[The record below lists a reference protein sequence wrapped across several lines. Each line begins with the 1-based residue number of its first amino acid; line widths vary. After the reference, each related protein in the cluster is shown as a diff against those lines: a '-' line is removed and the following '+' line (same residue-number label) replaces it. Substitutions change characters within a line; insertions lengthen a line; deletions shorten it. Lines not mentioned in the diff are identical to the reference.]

1 MKILDKSIVW
11 ARGVRSLLCLL
22 LIVFV
27 PACKQSN
34 VSNAK
39 PNATYIVEHWQENI
53 ADSEYTKLLEEIKIG
68 KAGEKTLA
76 KARDYKGFKPEAIAQ
91 EKVKADG
98 STIVKV
104 LYKRNII
111 SLILDLQGGKTTT
124 RLKETV
130 GKNILEGKFGASVN
144 VENPTKENFAF
155 GGFTPSLPKTF
166 LLDEDKKEYVAQWG
180 KVVRINI
187 IEGDERLEVKEREVS
202 FPIEKVRTFGD
213 VKAKLAEK
221 ISLKPAWMSGDYGIY
236 DFRRENYE
244 GEEIKDDSPVEDG
257 MKVYPRSNYIKFEW
271 SKKDVLVNYTGE
283 KPRGKI
289 IIPTKTTGIRDI
301 WKAEYHDDIGFFEY
315 CSELVAVDF
324 TGCNELK
331 SINKNTFNYCHRL
344 ESMNF
349 TGCSSLERI
358 EFNDRDENKNKFI
371 SRLRSITLT
380 GCSAV
385 TKVMLVDGLMKNI
398 DLSSCAN
405 LHEVWLNDCRVL
417 ETINLT
423 GCNNLSKI
431 YVNSSGRLESID
443 LSSCPK
449 LSELIFC
456 LCGRLENVNITGCTE
471 LTYVVFCFGASITS
485 LDLSQCK
492 KLNKIQFFEIS
503 SLKNVDLS
511 GCTALEEIGAWCIKE
526 CENAEVKLGKGIKE
540 IQNGAFDCKKV
551 LVPNETIKQLVKAS
565 NYPEDRI
572 EMYH

>member
-22 LIVFV
+22 IIVFV

-76 KARDYKGFKPEAIAQ
+76 KAREYKGFKPEAIAQ

-124 RLKETV
+124 RLKETA

-289 IIPTKTTGIRDI
+289 IIPTKTIGISDV
-301 WKAEYHDDIGFFEY
+301 WTEEYDDIGLFEY
-315 CSELVAVDF
+315 CSELVAVDL
-324 TGCNELK
+324 TGCSELK
-331 SINKNTFNYCHRL
+331 KISGKAFDYCPKL

-349 TGCSSLERI
+349 TGCSSLESI
-358 EFNDRDENKNKFI
+358 EFNDFHQNKFI
-371 SRLRSITLT
+371 SKLKNITLT

-385 TKVMLVDGLMKNI
+385 TKVALSNGLMTSI

-405 LHEVWLNDCRVL
+405 LHEIWLIDCSKL
-417 ETINLT
+417 KTINLT
-423 GCNNLSKI
+423 GCNKLTRIGIRASLVLK
-431 YVNSSGRLESID
+431 SID

-449 LSELIFC
+449 LSDFDFC
-456 LCGRLENVNITGCTE
+456 SCYDLESVNITGCSE
-471 LTYVVFCFGASITS
+471 LKSATFCNGASVKN
-485 LDLSQCK
+485 LDLSAFK
-492 KLNKIQFFEIS
+492 KLEQFTCHVGK
-503 SLKNVDLS
+503 SLESVDLS
-511 GCTALEEIGAWCIKE
+511 GCSALKRLWRYTFEDCK
-526 CENAEVKLGKGIKE
+526 NAEVKLGKWIEKIDEFALVG
-540 IQNGAFDCKKV
+540 CKKV

>member
-39 PNATYIVEHWQENI
+39 PNATYMVEHWQENI

-76 KARDYKGFKPEAIAQ
+76 KARDYKGFKPESIAQ

-98 STIVKV
+98 STVVKV

-124 RLKETV
+124 RLKEAA
-130 GKNILEGKFGASVN
+130 GKNVLEGKFGASVN
-144 VENPTKENFAF
+144 VDPPTKKCFEFA
-155 GGFTPSLPKTF
+155 GFTPSLPKTF

-180 KVVRINI
+180 KVLTISI

-257 MKVYPRSNYIKFEW
+257 MKVYPRSNYIKFIW
-271 SKKDVLVNYTGE
+271 LQNTIIGCGGE
-283 KPRGKI
+283 RPMGSI
-289 IIPTKTTGIRDI
+289 IIPTKTTAITTSPYYKD
-301 WKAEYHDDIGFFEY
+301 DDILF
-315 CSELVAVDF
+315 SNSPRLISVDF
-324 TGCNELK
+324 SGCDKLEYIHRNA
-331 SINKNTFNYCHRL
+331 FNYCAGL

-349 TGCSSLERI
+349 TGCSKLKKIIVSS
-358 EFNDRDENKNKFI
+358 NDLSWYEETNLKN
-371 SRLRSITLT
+371 ITLT
-380 GCSAV
+380 GCSAL
-385 TKVMLVDGLMKNI
+385 TGIFLSNGIMTSI

-405 LHEVWLNDCRVL
+405 LHEVWLDFCRKL

-423 GCNNLSKI
+423 GCNELTKI
-431 YVNSSGRLESID
+431 HIRGSLELKSID

-449 LSELIFC
+449 LSNFDFH
-456 LCGRLENVNITGCTE
+456 LCCNLESVNITGCSE
-471 LTYVVFCFGASITS
+471 LTSVRFCQGAKITS
-485 LDLSQCK
+485 IDLSQYK
-492 KLNKIQFFEIS
+492 KLNKVQFFEIS

-526 CENAEVKLGKGIKE
+526 CENAEVKLGKGIKGIMRE
-540 IQNGAFDCKKV
+540 AFDCKKV

-565 NYPEDRI
+565 KYPEDRI

>member
-11 ARGVRSLLCLL
+11 ARGVSSLFCLL
-22 LIVFV
+22 LIIFV

-53 ADSEYTKLLEEIKIG
+53 ADSEYTKLLEETKIG

-76 KARDYKGFKPEAIAQ
+76 KARDYKGFKPESIAQ
-91 EKVKADG
+91 EKVRADG
-98 STIVKV
+98 STVVKV

-124 RLKETV
+124 RLKEAA
-130 GKNILEGKFGASVN
+130 GKNVLEGKFGASVN
-144 VENPTKENFAF
+144 VDPPTKKCFEFA
-155 GGFTPSLPKTF
+155 GFTPSLPKTF

-180 KVVRINI
+180 KVLTISI

-236 DFRRENYE
+236 DFRHENYE

-257 MKVYPRSNYIKFEW
+257 MKVYPCSNYIKFIW
-271 SKKDVLVNYTGE
+271 LQNTIIGCGGE
-283 KPRGKI
+283 RPMGSI
-289 IIPTKTTGIRDI
+289 IIPTKTTAITTSPYYKD
-301 WKAEYHDDIGFFEY
+301 DDILF
-315 CSELVAVDF
+315 SNSPRLISVDF
-324 TGCNELK
+324 SGCDKLEY
-331 SINKNTFNYCHRL
+331 IHRDAFNYCAGL

-349 TGCSSLERI
+349 TGCSKLKKIIIGS
-358 EFNDRDENKNKFI
+358 NDFSWYEETNLKN
-371 SRLRSITLT
+371 ITLT

-385 TKVMLVDGLMKNI
+385 TKVALSNVPMTSI

-405 LHEVWLNDCRVL
+405 LHEVWLDFCRKL

-423 GCNNLSKI
+423 GCNELTKI
-431 YVNSSGRLESID
+431 HIRGSLELKSID

-449 LSELIFC
+449 LSDFNFC
-456 LCGRLENVNITGCTE
+456 LCYDLESVNITGCSE
-471 LTYVVFCFGASITS
+471 LKSATFCNGASVKN
-485 LDLSQCK
+485 LDLSAFK
-492 KLNKIQFFEIS
+492 KLEQFTCHVGE
-503 SLKNVDLS
+503 SLESVDLS
-511 GCTALEEIGAWCIKE
+511 GCIALKRLWEYTFENCK
-526 CENAEVKLGKGIKE
+526 NAEVKLGKWIEKIDE
-540 IQNGAFDCKKV
+540 LALVNCKKV

-565 NYPEDRI
+565 KYPEDRI
-572 EMYH
+572 EMYN

>member
-11 ARGVRSLLCLL
+11 ARGVRSLFCLL

-53 ADSEYTKLLEEIKIG
+53 ADSEYTKLLEETKIG

-76 KARDYKGFKPEAIAQ
+76 KARDYKGFKPESIAQ
-91 EKVKADG
+91 EKVRADG
-98 STIVKV
+98 STVVKV

-124 RLKETV
+124 RLKEAA
-130 GKNILEGKFGASVN
+130 GKNVLEGKFGASVN
-144 VENPTKENFAF
+144 VDPPTKKCFEFA
-155 GGFTPSLPKTF
+155 GFTPSLPKTF

-180 KVVRINI
+180 KVLTISI

-213 VKAKLAEK
+213 VKANLEEK

-257 MKVYPRSNYIKFEW
+257 MKVYPRSNYIKFIW
-271 SKKDVLVNYTGE
+271 LQNIIIGCGGE
-283 KPRGKI
+283 RPMGSI
-289 IIPTKTTGIRDI
+289 IIPTKTTAIATSPYYKD
-301 WKAEYHDDIGFFEY
+301 DDILF
-315 CSELVAVDF
+315 SNSPRLISVDF
-324 TGCNELK
+324 SGCDKLEY
-331 SINKNTFNYCHRL
+331 IHRDAFNYCAGL
-344 ESMNF
+344 ESVNF
-349 TGCSSLERI
+349 TGCSKLKKI
-358 EFNDRDENKNKFI
+358 IICNNDLGGYEETNLKN
-371 SRLRSITLT
+371 ITLT
-380 GCSAV
+380 GCSAL
-385 TKVMLVDGLMKNI
+385 TEIFLSNGRMTSI

-405 LHEVWLNDCRVL
+405 LHEVWLDFCRKL

-423 GCNNLSKI
+423 GCNELTKI
-431 YVNSSGRLESID
+431 DIRASLVLKSID

-449 LSELIFC
+449 LSDFKFDMC
-456 LCGRLENVNITGCTE
+456 FDLESVNITGCSE
-471 LTYVVFCFGASITS
+471 LKSARFCMGGKITS
-485 LDLSQCK
+485 IDLSQYK
-492 KLNKIQFFEIS
+492 KLNEVQFFENS

-511 GCTALEEIGAWCIKE
+511 GCTALEEIDTWCIKD
-526 CENAEVKLGKGIKE
+526 CKNAEVKLGKNIKGIMRD
-540 IQNGAFDCKKV
+540 AFDCKKV
-551 LVPNETIKQLVKAS
+551 LVPNETIKQLVKDS
-565 NYPEDRI
+565 KYPEDRI

>member
-76 KARDYKGFKPEAIAQ
+76 KARDYKGFKPESIAQ

-98 STIVKV
+98 STVVKV

-124 RLKETV
+124 RLKEAA
-130 GKNILEGKFGASVN
+130 GKNVLEGKFGASVN
-144 VENPTKENFAF
+144 VDPPTKKCFEFA
-155 GGFTPSLPKTF
+155 GFTPSLPKTF

-180 KVVRINI
+180 KVLTISI

-213 VKAKLAEK
+213 VKANLEEK

-257 MKVYPRSNYIKFEW
+257 MKVYPRSNYIKFIW
-271 SKKDVLVNYTGE
+271 LQNIIIGCGGE
-283 KPRGKI
+283 RPMGSI
-289 IIPTKTTGIRDI
+289 IIPTKTTAIATSPYYKD
-301 WKAEYHDDIGFFEY
+301 DDILF
-315 CSELVAVDF
+315 SNSPRLISVDF
-324 TGCNELK
+324 SGCDKLEY
-331 SINKNTFNYCHRL
+331 IHRDAFNYCAGL
-344 ESMNF
+344 ESVNF
-349 TGCSSLERI
+349 TGCSKLKKI
-358 EFNDRDENKNKFI
+358 IICNNDLGGYEETNLKN
-371 SRLRSITLT
+371 ITLT
-380 GCSAV
+380 GCSAL
-385 TKVMLVDGLMKNI
+385 TEIFLSNGRMTSI

-405 LHEVWLNDCRVL
+405 LREFWLDFCRKL

-423 GCNNLSKI
+423 GCNELTKI
-431 YVNSSGRLESID
+431 NIRASLVLKSID

-449 LSELIFC
+449 LSDFKFDMC
-456 LCGRLENVNITGCTE
+456 FDLESVNITGCSE
-471 LTYVVFCFGASITS
+471 LKSARFCMGGKITS
-485 LDLSQCK
+485 IDLSQYK
-492 KLNKIQFFEIS
+492 KLNKVQFFEIS

-511 GCTALEEIGAWCIKE
+511 GCTALEEIDAWCIKE
-526 CENAEVKLGKGIKE
+526 CKNAEVKLGKNIKGI
-540 IQNGAFDCKKV
+540 QDGAFDCKKV

-565 NYPEDRI
+565 KYPEDRI